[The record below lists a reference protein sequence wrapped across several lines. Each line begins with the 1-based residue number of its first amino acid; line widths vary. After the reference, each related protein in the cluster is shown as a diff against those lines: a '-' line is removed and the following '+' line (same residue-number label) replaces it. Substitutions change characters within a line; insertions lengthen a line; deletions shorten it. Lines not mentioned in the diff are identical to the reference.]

1 MAKTTFQ
8 AVVRSHGG
16 QDKSAT
22 FPGTVVLAA
31 EGIVDSSTSVY
42 SAVTDKD
49 GTNAIVLP
57 SGARIVDV
65 THVATGAAD
74 KNINLGT
81 TTTAANANATSI
93 ATALSANGFNSA
105 IVDDV
110 DGAAFL
116 TPLTANS
123 TVYGAGAGSSTTS
136 STTKV
141 MIYYTIS
148 DNGKPSESEPVLS

>member
-57 SGARIVDV
+57 LGARIVDV

-93 ATALSANGFNSA
+93 ASA
-105 IVDDV
+105 
-110 DGAAFL
+110 
-116 TPLTANS
+116 LTANS

>member
-8 AVVRSHGG
+8 GVVRSHGG

-22 FPGTVVLAA
+22 FAGSVVLAA
-31 EGIVDSSTSVY
+31 EGILDGSTSTY

-49 GTNAIVLP
+49 GTNAIILP

-74 KNINLGT
+74 KNINIGT
-81 TTTAANANATSI
+81 STSGANATSI
-93 ATALSANGFNSA
+93 VSAMSANGFNSA

-110 DGAAFL
+110 DGAAFV

-123 TVYGAGAGSSTTS
+123 TVYGAGVASSTLS

-141 MIYYTIS
+141 VIYYTVS
-148 DNGKPSESEPVLS
+148 DNGKPSE